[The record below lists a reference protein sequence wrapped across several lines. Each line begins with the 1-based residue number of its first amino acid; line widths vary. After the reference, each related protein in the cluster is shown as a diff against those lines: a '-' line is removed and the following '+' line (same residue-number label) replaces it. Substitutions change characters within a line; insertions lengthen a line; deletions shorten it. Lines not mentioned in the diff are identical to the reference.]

1 MAEREYRVIDL
12 VGTSSESWEKAAQ
25 EAIRTA
31 DGIIRDTRIAKIVKM
46 DMHPD
51 EGGHLVYR
59 VKMQISFRYHMIFT
73 LTPKFHKDSSHW

>member
-31 DGIIRDTRIAKIVKM
+31 DGIIHTTSQR
-46 DMHPD
+46 
-51 EGGHLVYR
+51 
-59 VKMQISFRYHMIFT
+59 S
-73 LTPKFHKDSSHW
+73 